1 LWGRRKKQKSVLAFC
16 LFLLISADAQS
27 CFPLD
32 SLIKEN
38 TGKKIRYVQEL
49 EYSFSINNF
58 LFINW
63 HHDKNANQV
72 TLLQDLKYKFSLS
85 GDILVHFS
93 GSFQHNL
100 GLQSYFDSLTK
111 FQTDDNSLDTRF
123 DIRLHKNL
131 NFSINSIMSSRFM
144 NGYDY
149 SVNDSG
155 KIVKTLNSS
164 FCTPLLWTFS
174 GGFSVKWQDFGF
186 LNLGLSTAKFTY
198 IRDKSIFGKQKVN
211 QFYRVPQ
218 GKDHIFEYG
227 LSLQFLADKEFLKR
241 IRWNCDLLVFKNYTS
256 PVDVTLK
263 NNFGFRINRFL
274 KASIQTRI
282 FYEEAVSRSIQLENL
297 IIFGFYVCLPRPSGS
312 GTSK

>member
-1 LWGRRKKQKSVLAFC
+1 LWGRKKKQKSVLVFC
-16 LFLLISADAQS
+16 LFLVTYANAQS

-32 SLIKEN
+32 SLIKKN
-38 TGKKIRYVQEL
+38 PGKKIRYEQEL
-49 EYSFSINNF
+49 EYSFSVNNF
-58 LFINW
+58 LFLNW

-85 GDILVHFS
+85 GDSLVHFS

-111 FQTDDNSLDTRF
+111 FQTDDNSLNTRF

-131 NFSINSIMSSRFM
+131 NFTINSILSSRFM

-149 SVNDSG
+149 SVNDNG
-155 KIVKTLNSS
+155 RIIKTLNSS

-174 GGFSVKWQDFGF
+174 GGFSVKWRDFGS
-186 LNLGLSTAKFTY
+186 LNLGLSTAKLTY

-211 QFYRVPQ
+211 RFYGVPE

-263 NNFGFRINRFL
+263 NNFGIRINRFL
-274 KASIQTRI
+274 KASIQTRV
-282 FYEEAVSRSIQLENL
+282 FYEETISRSIQVENL
-297 IIFGFYVCLPRPSGS
+297 VTFGFYVHL
-312 GTSK
+312 